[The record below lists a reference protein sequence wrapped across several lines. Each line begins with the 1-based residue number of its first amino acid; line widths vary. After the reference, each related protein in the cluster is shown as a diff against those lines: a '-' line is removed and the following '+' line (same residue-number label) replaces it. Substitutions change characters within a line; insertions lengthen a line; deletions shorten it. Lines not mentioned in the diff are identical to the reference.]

1 MMPEYRISYKFQ
13 YFRNI
18 EEMEIAIKV
27 AKETDKPVAAT
38 MCMGPPGDENNVS
51 VGECA
56 IRYVSVMD
64 VQSGMH
70 VSVMDVQSG
79 IFICQ
84 GGCNQLF
91 ICQVFIW

>member
-64 VQSGMH
+64 VQSG
-70 VSVMDVQSG
+70 